1 MKSRLVFLFFSLLI
15 INQSFSQSRES
26 LKFKSL
32 DGVDVHADLYMPYV
46 DSATM
51 IILLHQAGWSR
62 GEYGEIAM
70 KLNEMGFN
78 CLAVDLRSGNQV
90 NGVVN
95 LTNQSARQQMKE
107 TLYIHSLPDI
117 VAAVNHAREFLASD
131 KLILWGS
138 SYSSSLALVVAAEMP
153 DKVDAVMSFS
163 PGEYFKSMGKPDD
176 YISSHAAQINIP
188 VFLTGSSSEIE
199 GIQPMFDLIPS
210 VNKTLFDPD
219 NTSGNH
225 GSKALW
231 STFSDSRAYW
241 RAVKKFLEPFL
252 D

>member
-1 MKSRLVFLFFSLLI
+1 MKSRLLVLFFFLLV
-15 INQSFSQSRES
+15 INQSFSQSKES

-51 IILLHQAGWSR
+51 VILLHQAGWSR

-95 LTNQSARQQMKE
+95 LTNQSARLLMKE

-117 VAAVNHAREFLASD
+117 IASVNHAREFLASD

-138 SYSSSLALVVAAEMP
+138 SYSSSLAIVVAAEMP
-153 DKVDAVMSFS
+153 DRVDAVMSFS
-163 PGEYFKSMGKPDD
+163 PGEYFKSMDKPDD
-176 YISSHAAQINIP
+176 YIASHTSKLNMP
-188 VFLTGSSSEIE
+188 VFLTGSKSEKE
-199 GIQPMFDLIPS
+199 GTQAFYDLIPGD
-210 VNKTLFDPD
+210 NKVIFIPE
-219 NTSGNH
+219 TSGNH
-225 GSKALW
+225 GSRALW
-231 STFSDSRAYW
+231 SSFSDSRAYW
-241 RAVKKFLEPFL
+241 RAVKSFLEPFL